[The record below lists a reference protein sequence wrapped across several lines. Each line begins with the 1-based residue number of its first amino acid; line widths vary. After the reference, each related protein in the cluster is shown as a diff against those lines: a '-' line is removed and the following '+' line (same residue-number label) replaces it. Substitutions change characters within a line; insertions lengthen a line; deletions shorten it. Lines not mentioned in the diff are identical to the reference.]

1 MAKKITAI
9 RRYQPEINRGPTR
22 QMPKLVADMTRGT
35 GPSQGEICS
44 VVYDL
49 RDAILLVHRD
59 GQAVKI
65 AGPGTF
71 TPAVRM
77 DGSLDILFRPGS
89 DMLRELNDT
98 THFCATILN
107 KSNIRKTADELIA
120 QWNREHPE
128 DPVSI

>member
-9 RRYQPEINRGPTR
+9 RRYRPEINRGPTR

-35 GPSQGEICS
+35 GPSQGEIYS

-65 AGPGTF
+65 PGPGTF

-98 THFCATILN
+98 THSYATILN